1 MNRKKRGQ
9 AWGFDLMIASIIFT
23 AGIITFYIYSIN
35 TIDETDLMINKLNY
49 DGNIIANTLLLEGA
63 PKNWT
68 ENTVISPG
76 ILSKNKV
83 NQTKIDIFYNLTQNS
98 YNKTKILLNTRYNFY
113 IFFSKDITANGQ
125 IIQGIGRAPVNQKN
139 LIKIERVAIY
149 NDQALTMNIEVWE

>member
-1 MNRKKRGQ
+1 MNREKRGQ

-35 TIDETDLMINKLNY
+35 TVEETDLMINKLSY
-49 DGNIIANTLLLEGA
+49 DGNIIANTLLLEGT

-68 ENTVISPG
+68 ESTVISPG
-76 ILSKNKV
+76 ILSKNKI
-83 NQTKIDIFYNLTQNS
+83 NQTKIDIFYDLTQNS
-98 YNKTKILLNTRYNFY
+98 YNKTKILLNTRYDFY

>member
-1 MNRKKRGQ
+1 
-9 AWGFDLMIASIIFT
+9 
-23 AGIITFYIYSIN
+23 
-35 TIDETDLMINKLNY
+35 MINKLSY
-49 DGNIIANTLLLEGA
+49 DGNIIANIILLEGT

-76 ILSKNKV
+76 ILSKNKI
-83 NQTKIDIFYNLTQNS
+83 NQTKIDNFYNLAQND

-125 IIQGIGRAPVNQKN
+125 IIQGIGKAPVNQKN